1 MQASSENFLVK
12 DNACT
17 TVIAKPGKERRADK
31 QVRECTICSTHI
43 KGREAAESLY

>member
-17 TVIAKPGKERRADK
+17 TVIAKLGKGKTDK
-31 QVRECTICSTHI
+31 QVRECTICPTHI
-43 KGREAAESLY
+43 KGREASEALY